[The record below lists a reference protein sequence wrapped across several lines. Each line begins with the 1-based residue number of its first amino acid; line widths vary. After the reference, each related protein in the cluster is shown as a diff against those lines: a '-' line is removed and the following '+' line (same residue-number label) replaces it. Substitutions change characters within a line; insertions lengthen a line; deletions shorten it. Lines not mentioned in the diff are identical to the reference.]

1 MHASYYGIM
10 LLLALIASN
19 LVVFFLRK
27 RLGISFEDT
36 VLTEAYMLLGAII
49 GAKIMYIALSFDII
63 DWARVLSS
71 LEEIGAFLNSG
82 FVFYGGLIG
91 ALSSLLIASFMH
103 KKNYFLFLENI
114 AFVIPLMH
122 GIGRIGCFL
131 SGCCYGIPYTGPL
144 AVVYSFSDTPCFPV
158 QLLEAGLLFLLFV
171 FLLIYR
177 LKEGKYSLEFYLI
190 SYSVIRIITEQFR
203 GDTVRG
209 VFLGQGISVWVSVLL
224 LIFSFILLFIRK
236 QIAKRNLR

>member
-1 MHASYYGIM
+1 MHVSSYGIM

-71 LEEIGAFLNSG
+71 LEEFGAFLNSG
-82 FVFYGGLIG
+82 FVFYGGLFG
-91 ALSSLLIASFMH
+91 ALLSLLIASFIH
-103 KKNYFLFLENI
+103 KKNFFLFLENI

-144 AVVYSFSDTPCFPV
+144 AVVYSSSDTPCFPV

-236 QIAKRNLR
+236 QIAKRTLR

>member
-1 MHASYYGIM
+1 MHVSSYGIM

-63 DWARVLSS
+63 DWVRVLSS

-91 ALSSLLIASFMH
+91 ALSSLLIASFIH
-103 KKNYFLFLENI
+103 KKNYFLFFENI

-177 LKEGKYSLEFYLI
+177 LKEGKYSFEIYLM

-236 QIAKRNLR
+236 QIAKRTLR